1 MRRTPPDGLVA
12 EWLRRGLQILV
23 RGFDS
28 LRGLHKK
35 RPSKSVDV
43 QKLPENSQLFRIG
56 WEAPR
61 VMRLRR
67 KTGAPSLRRSRSS
80 CRQLAKI
87 DKEPLGSKAPVA
99 RDRVQRLR
107 RRPSRS
113 PLCSAPWSKPRRA
126 TLNDRGAKTSPII
139 ALARSGGGATG
150 AMGEAGTRLVQPSA
164 GRGRDVLAERPCIKV
179 LQKLPQGASPS
190 QKLSHGH
197 AGLSFFVFADS
208 GTEEP
213 MPKRHSNNK
222 INQEL
227 F

>member
-1 MRRTPPDGLVA
+1 MSR
-12 EWLRRGLQILV
+12 QC
-23 RGFDS
+23 DS
-28 LRGLHKK
+28 LRAST
-35 RPSKSVDV
+35 RNV
-43 QKLPENSQLFRIG
+43 
-56 WEAPR
+56 
-61 VMRLRR
+61 RR
-67 KTGAPSLRRSRSS
+67 SALTFKNYLKTGSCSESPGKRRASCAYGAKRARPRYAEVAHHVGSSPRSTKSRSAL
-80 CRQLAKI
+80 RLQLLAI
-87 DKEPLGSKAPVA
+87 AFNACAGGPASRRCV
-99 RDRVQRLR
+99 RL
-107 RRPSRS
+107 SGG
-113 PLCSAPWSKPRRA
+113 AWSKPRRA